1 MVGKSLYVL
10 IESGCPAPKRK
21 LGGNKNEPAD
31 NRAQMETYY
40 TGPVCIIFTF
50 SITSLPPKVK
60 LSGRNGDVH
69 AARIGRLADKK
80 RYLVLLIDKY

>member
-10 IESGCPAPKRK
+10 IVNGCPAPTRE
-21 LGGNKNEPAD
+21 LGGNKKEPAD
-31 NRAQMETYY
+31 NPAQMETYY

-60 LSGRNGDVH
+60 LSGRNG
-69 AARIGRLADKK
+69 AMRIARIGGLADKK
-80 RYLVLLIDKY
+80 RYFVLLIDKY